1 MNAPASRDLKARIGV
16 FALVELTNVISE
28 QMERSSRE
36 SQGLK
41 TRKGGSQKEGAI
53 AVTDAIHKAGTGS
66 RSRFEST
73 SKVHEAMPAQ
83 SRDGDAGANIF
94 FALGKCSLGSILVAR
109 SDKGI
114 CSIQFGDDPILLV
127 CDLQEQFPTGYLIG
141 DEPAYEGMVDQVIRI
156 VENPQ
161 LERNFPL
168 DVRGT
173 EFQQLVWKAV
183 QQIPAGSTATYSD
196 IAQKIGMPNAARA
209 VAEACAANVLAVAI
223 PCHRVIRADG
233 SLSGYRWGVERKRA
247 LLESE
252 VRA

>member
-1 MNAPASRDLKARIGV
+1 
-16 FALVELTNVISE
+16 
-28 QMERSSRE
+28 
-36 SQGLK
+36 
-41 TRKGGSQKEGAI
+41 
-53 AVTDAIHKAGTGS
+53 VTDAIHKSGIGS
-66 RSRFEST
+66 RNRLESANG
-73 SKVHEAMPAQ
+73 VREATPAQ
-83 SRDGDAGANIF
+83 PRDGDTDAEIF

-127 CDLQEQFPTGYLIG
+127 RDLQDQFPTADLIG
-141 DEPAYEGMVDQVIRI
+141 DEPAYEEMVNQVIRI

-161 LERNFPL
+161 LELDLAL

-183 QQIPAGSTATYSD
+183 QRIPVGSTATYSD
-196 IAQKIGMPNAARA
+196 IAQEIGMPNAARA

-247 LLESE
+247 LLEGE
-252 VRA
+252 VQA

>member
-1 MNAPASRDLKARIGV
+1 M
-16 FALVELTNVISE
+16 
-28 QMERSSRE
+28 
-36 SQGLK
+36 
-41 TRKGGSQKEGAI
+41 
-53 AVTDAIHKAGTGS
+53 TDAIHKAGTGS
-66 RSRFEST
+66 RSRLEST
-73 SKVHEAMPAQ
+73 NGVREATLAQ
-83 SRDGDAGANIF
+83 SRDGDAGADIF

-114 CSIQFGDDPILLV
+114 CSIQFGNDPILLV
-127 CDLQEQFPTGYLIG
+127 RDLQEQFPTGYLIG

-161 LERNFPL
+161 LELDLPL

-196 IAQKIGMPNAARA
+196 IAQKIGMPSAARA

-233 SLSGYRWGVERKRA
+233 ALSGYRWGVERKRA

-252 VRA
+252 VQA